1 MESSPA
7 VCGLGSSNN
16 LEDAKALRI
25 FDPLRLQGS
34 RHPMREGQMS
44 PFRCHLWIASLLIP
58 WLLIPIGCRPKQVV
72 VPAPKVNAEAN
83 AYVAEADAHSRDFHL
98 YGWRKAEALYQKA
111 YALTGSDAVKRKLLL
126 TRFLIFIRQID
137 EDIPYSGSDEII
149 RELCAGDGRQQTLGS
164 IAKWYRDGK
173 NARQI
178 KLDSPMFKGEDPN
191 LDSYLN
197 LLLFDAIPRRDA
209 FTVSDMPSPL
219 FLYLNPGKLLAMDT
233 VEIEK
238 NYPQF
243 AEAYDHIAESLF
255 QKKKYRAARAYFHK
269 AIELIPDYTHAY
281 IGLGNIYFYALEDYE
296 RALRYYET
304 ALESDHSSAGALL
317 GKGLSLHQLGRHQDS
332 NVVADQLLTAPIS
345 RNQWIGDVPDVR
357 YYRGEGNYLK
367 AYNYH
372 LMRDPAQAREFVNAA
387 KESLADSEDIN
398 YLSGLLFY
406 LAKDLES
413 ARKDFQRVIQ
423 RGNYNCNAQLHLGL
437 IYRQL
442 KDSAESSIPK
452 DESDKK
458 ADTFLL
464 GAAACM
470 ESTVL
475 SLRTELSLLESTDLE
490 PQERFVLRG
499 RMQKRLSDEHL
510 ASCSTIEMIMRKL
523 SEDGIG
529 EKSVY
534 LTLLK
539 EILARLRGLSLQP
552 GIDAPGTTGS
562 AP

>member
-1 MESSPA
+1 MSS
-7 VCGLGSSNN
+7 
-16 LEDAKALRI
+16 
-25 FDPLRLQGS
+25 
-34 RHPMREGQMS
+34 
-44 PFRCHLWIASLLIP
+44 FRCHLWIASLLIP
-58 WLLIPIGCRPKQVV
+58 LVLIPIGCRPKQVV
-72 VPAPKVNAEAN
+72 VPALKVNTEAA

-111 YALTGSDAVKRKLLL
+111 YALTGSDAIKRRLLL
-126 TRFLIFIRQID
+126 TRFLILIRQID
-137 EDIPYSGSDEII
+137 EDIPDSGSDDLI
-149 RELCAGDGRQQTLGS
+149 RELCAGDGHQQTLCS
-164 IAKWYRDGK
+164 IAKWYTDGK
-173 NARQI
+173 NAGQI
-178 KLDSPMFKGEDPN
+178 KLDRPMFKGEDPN

-209 FTVSDMPSPL
+209 FTVSDIQSPL

-233 VEIEK
+233 AEIEK
-238 NYPQF
+238 NYPEF

-304 ALESDHSSAGALL
+304 ALESDPSSAGALL
-317 GKGLSLHQLGRHQDS
+317 GKGLALHQLGRHQES
-332 NVVADQLLTAPIS
+332 NAVVDQLLTAHIS

-357 YYRGEGNYLK
+357 YYQGEGNYLK

-372 LMRDPAQAREFVNAA
+372 LMREPARAREFVDAA
-387 KESLADSEDIN
+387 KESLPDSEDIN

-406 LAKDLES
+406 QAKDLES

-442 KDSAESSIPK
+442 KNSAESSIPK

-475 SLRTELSLLESTDLE
+475 SLRTELNLLDSTDLE

-499 RMQKRLSDEHL
+499 RMQKRLFDEHF
-510 ASCSTIEMIMRKL
+510 ASCSTIEMILRKL

-534 LTLLK
+534 LTLLN
-539 EILARLRGLSLQP
+539 EILTRLRGLSLQP
-552 GIDAPGTTGS
+552 GTDTPGTTGS
-562 AP
+562 TP